1 MKDLR
6 QEIKNIKT
14 KITNQEKKLEEAHKE
29 LTAIL
34 HIKSENKKY
43 SFKNIISFGLFNF
56 FKNKK
61 LNQDIKYFK
70 GEIDHFEDKSSW
82 LKNEMI
88 KKYKELLTNVAFNN
102 NMKLLSQEIE
112 KIEYEIMEL
121 DKQIPN
127 IVSEIE
133 PLHQKLQSIASKT
146 KKYISIK
153 KIVNLFK
160 KKKLNQKII
169 KLFSKMTTIGNE
181 KSKLRSGII
190 EKYQQLVNITFNKTK
205 KYASIATNINN
216 IPATVERKIQRRNSI

>member
-1 MKDLR
+1 
-6 QEIKNIKT
+6 
-14 KITNQEKKLEEAHKE
+14 
-29 LTAIL
+29 
-34 HIKSENKKY
+34 
-43 SFKNIISFGLFNF
+43 
-56 FKNKK
+56 
-61 LNQDIKYFK
+61 
-70 GEIDHFEDKSSW
+70 
-82 LKNEMI
+82 MI

-121 DKQIPN
+121 DKQILN

-153 KIVNLFK
+153 KIVNFFK

-169 KLFSKMTTIGNE
+169 KLISKMTTIGNE

-190 EKYQQLVNITFNKTK
+190 EKYQQLVNKTK

>member
-1 MKDLR
+1 
-6 QEIKNIKT
+6 
-14 KITNQEKKLEEAHKE
+14 
-29 LTAIL
+29 
-34 HIKSENKKY
+34 
-43 SFKNIISFGLFNF
+43 
-56 FKNKK
+56 
-61 LNQDIKYFK
+61 
-70 GEIDHFEDKSSW
+70 
-82 LKNEMI
+82 MI
-88 KKYKELLTNVAFNN
+88 KRYKELLTNVAFNN